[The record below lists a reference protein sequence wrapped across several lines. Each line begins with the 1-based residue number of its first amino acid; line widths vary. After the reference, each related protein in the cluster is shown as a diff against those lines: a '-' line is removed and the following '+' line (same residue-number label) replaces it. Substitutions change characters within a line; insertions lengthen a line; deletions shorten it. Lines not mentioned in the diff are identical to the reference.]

1 MSIYKRQMEKL
12 GLNLEQYSKLVG
24 MPIEMTKK
32 LINGKEVVENM
43 QVNNF
48 LRNNIFNKHQEIE
61 KGGEMEQEAINIK
74 IKDSDIFSH
83 PKIQSLIEKY
93 PNSEE
98 LYWYLTKFNKE
109 EYFEKYNV
117 AGWQDLIRRYDF
129 VSYTGRI
136 KGKVYDSTIQRV
148 IKRQYDEVGAEV
160 IYEIAVQLYDCF
172 EKGNIKPIDI
182 STVKRIER
190 KSVPKNNVFI
200 TENENELRNWYK
212 EFDFHKFINEHD
224 MTVKNFGEKVYLAES
239 TTFAFIKKYAQYKP
253 SVSVL
258 QRVKDYVE
266 SCDKNVE
273 QITIEETT
281 KINDNTTV
289 IPTET
294 GVGIIYEPTNENSM
308 LKELLKERLTE
319 QEKYLIRLF
328 GGNI

>member
-61 KGGEMEQEAINIK
+61 KGGEKEQEAINIK
-74 IKDSDIFSH
+74 VEDSDIFSH
-83 PKIQSLIEKY
+83 PKIQNLIKKY

-117 AGWQDLIRRYDF
+117 AGWQDLMRRYDF
-129 VSYTGRI
+129 ISYTGRI
-136 KGKVYDSTIQRV
+136 KGKVCDSTIQRV

-190 KSVPKNNVFI
+190 KPVANDNVFI
-200 TENENELRNWYK
+200 TQNENELRNWYK

-224 MTVKNFGEKVYLAES
+224 MTVKEFGEKVYLAES

-266 SCDKNVE
+266 SYDKNVE
-273 QITIEETT
+273 QITIEETMQ
-281 KINDNTTV
+281 INDNTTI
-289 IPTET
+289 IPMET
-294 GVGIIYEPTNENSM
+294 GVGIIYEPTDENSM

>member
-12 GLNLEQYSKLVG
+12 GLNLEQYSKLIG

-74 IKDSDIFSH
+74 IKDSNIFSH
-83 PKIQSLIEKY
+83 PKIQNLIKKY

-98 LYWYLTKFNKE
+98 LHWYLTKFNKE

-117 AGWQDLIRRYDF
+117 AGWLNLMRRYNF
-129 VSYTGRI
+129 ISYTGRI
-136 KGKVYDSTIQRV
+136 KGKVCDSTIQRV
-148 IKRQYDEVGAEV
+148 IKRQYDEVSAEV

-172 EKGNIKPIDI
+172 EKGNIKE
-182 STVKRIER
+182 VER
-190 KSVPKNNVFI
+190 KNKVNNIKMNKVVS
-200 TENENELRNWYK
+200 EEDLRKWYMK
-212 EFDFHKFINEHD
+212 FDFNDFIKQHD
-224 MTVKNFGEKVYLAES
+224 MTVKEFGEKVYLAES
-239 TTFAFIKKYAQYKP
+239 TTFAFMKKYSKYKP
-253 SVSVL
+253 SASVL

-266 SCDKNVE
+266 SCDKNME

-281 KINDNTTV
+281 KTNDNAT
-289 IPTET
+289 IMAMET
-294 GVGIIYEPTNENSM
+294 GVGIINEPTDENSM
-308 LKELLKERLTE
+308 LKELLKELLKERLTE

>member
-24 MPIEMTKK
+24 MPIEITKK
-32 LINGKEVVENM
+32 IINGKEVVENM

-48 LRNNIFNKHQEIE
+48 LRNNIFSKHQEIE

-83 PKIQSLIEKY
+83 PKIQNLIKKY

-117 AGWQDLIRRYDF
+117 AGWQDLMRRYNF
-129 VSYTGRI
+129 ISYTGRI
-136 KGKVYDSTIQRV
+136 KGKVCDSTIQRV

-172 EKGNIKPIDI
+172 EKGNIEE
-182 STVKRIER
+182 VER
-190 KSVPKNNVFI
+190 KNKVNNIKMNKVVS
-200 TENENELRNWYK
+200 EEDLRKWYMN
-212 EFDFHKFINEHD
+212 FDFDDFIKQHD
-224 MTVKNFGEKVYLAES
+224 MTIKEFGGKVHLAKS
-239 TTFAFIKKYAQYKP
+239 TTFAFFKKYAQYKP

-266 SCDKNVE
+266 SCDKNIE
-273 QITIEETT
+273 QITIEETM
-281 KINDNTTV
+281 KINDNATI

-294 GVGIIYEPTNENSM
+294 GVGIIYEPTDENSM

>member
-32 LINGKEVVENM
+32 IINGKEVVENM

-83 PKIQSLIEKY
+83 PKIQNLIKKY

-98 LYWYLTKFNKE
+98 LYWYLTIFNKE

-117 AGWQDLIRRYDF
+117 AGWQDLMRRYNF
-129 VSYTGRI
+129 ISYTGRI
-136 KGKVYDSTIQRV
+136 KGKVCDSTIQRV

-172 EKGNIKPIDI
+172 EKGNIKE
-182 STVKRIER
+182 VER
-190 KSVPKNNVFI
+190 KNKVNNIKMNKVVS
-200 TENENELRNWYK
+200 EEDLRKWYK
-212 EFDFHKFINEHD
+212 NFDFNDFIKQHD
-224 MTVKNFGEKVYLAES
+224 MTIKEFGEKVYLAES
-239 TTFAFIKKYAQYKP
+239 TTFTFFKKYAQYKP

-266 SCDKNVE
+266 SCDKNIE
-273 QITIEETT
+273 QITIEETM
-281 KINDNTTV
+281 KINDNTTI
-289 IPTET
+289 IPMET
-294 GVGIIYEPTNENSM
+294 GVGIITDENSM

>member
-32 LINGKEVVENM
+32 IINGKEVVENM

-83 PKIQSLIEKY
+83 PKIQNLIKKY

-117 AGWQDLIRRYDF
+117 AGWQDLMRRYNF
-129 VSYTGRI
+129 ISYTGRI
-136 KGKVYDSTIQRV
+136 KGKVCDSTIQRV

-172 EKGNIKPIDI
+172 EKGNIEE
-182 STVKRIER
+182 VER
-190 KSVPKNNVFI
+190 KNKVNNIKMNKVVS
-200 TENENELRNWYK
+200 EEDLRKWYMN
-212 EFDFHKFINEHD
+212 FDFDDFIKQHD
-224 MTVKNFGEKVYLAES
+224 MTIKEFGEKVHLAES
-239 TTFAFIKKYAQYKP
+239 TTFAFFKKYAQYKP
-253 SVSVL
+253 SVNVL

-266 SCDKNVE
+266 SCDKNIE
-273 QITIEETT
+273 QITIEETM
-281 KINDNTTV
+281 KINDNATI

-294 GVGIIYEPTNENSM
+294 GVGIIYEPTDENSM